1 MAKARLK
8 RLAKGEPAFF
18 RWLGAI
24 EVGPGSTE
32 DDVRAARNDERSMVI
47 PENTMTISVTDLK
60 ARLLEIVREVERTG
74 ESVEVERHGRVVARI
89 VPATEKRV
97 RPWEALHGSGKLLA
111 DPEESVWFEYP
122 GRKGKG
128 KR

>member
-1 MAKARLK
+1 
-8 RLAKGEPAFF
+8 
-18 RWLGAI
+18 
-24 EVGPGSTE
+24 
-32 DDVRAARNDERSMVI
+32 MVI

-60 ARLLEIVREVERTG
+60 ARLLEIVREVEREGKT
-74 ESVEVERHGRVVARI
+74 VEVERHGKVVARI

-97 RPWEALHGSGKLLA
+97 RPWEALRGSAKLIA
-111 DPEESVWFEYP
+111 DPEESVWFDYP